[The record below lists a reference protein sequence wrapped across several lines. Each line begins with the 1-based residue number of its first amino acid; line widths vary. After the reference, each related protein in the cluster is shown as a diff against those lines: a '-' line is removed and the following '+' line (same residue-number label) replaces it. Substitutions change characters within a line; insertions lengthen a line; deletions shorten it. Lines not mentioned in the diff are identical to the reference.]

1 AAEPQVM
8 SAADYVDATVL
19 PAPRNF
25 LHKQFTVTSYSEF
38 AFTVPPHIVNPTLRG
53 NFRAFTK
60 GNPDSTSP
68 KPADIDL
75 ILMNGQEFD
84 DFVHGRP
91 GDATY
96 EADSSHNQAVK
107 YAIPPTHDR
116 AERYHLVF
124 QGAGRSRAIVVEA
137 DFTVSFQ

>member
-25 LHKQFTVTSYSEF
+25 LHKQFTVTNYSEF

-75 ILMNGQEFD
+75 ILMTNRNSMILSTG
-84 DFVHGRP
+84 GRS
-91 GDATY
+91 T
-96 EADSSHNQAVK
+96 
-107 YAIPPTHDR
+107 PPTKPIPLPAR
-116 AERYHLVF
+116 
-124 QGAGRSRAIVVEA
+124 Q
-137 DFTVSFQ
+137 